1 MKKEGRIERKYN
13 ELKSQL
19 NPDLIPNHVAVIMD
33 GNGRWAKKK
42 GAGRLFG
49 HKSGADAVRAVVET
63 SVDIGIKYLT
73 VYAFSTENWSRP
85 EDEVKGLLK
94 LILDSLINE
103 IEELSQNNIIVRFL
117 GTKHNLTEE
126 YQQRIKQECEKTYHN
141 TGLNFYV
148 AMNYGGRTE
157 ILEAIKTM
165 LQDIQNGKITEE
177 NLSEEVF
184 ENYLYTTGVPDPDL
198 LIRTSGE
205 KRLSNYLIWQ
215 SANTELYF
223 TDILWPDFKKEAFL
237 EAILDYQ
244 NRKRRFGGL

>member
-1 MKKEGRIERKYN
+1 MKKENRSERKYN
-13 ELKSQL
+13 ELKSCL

-49 HKSGADAVRAVVET
+49 HKSGAEAVRAVVET

-85 EDEVKGLLK
+85 EDEVSGLLK

-103 IEELSQNNIIVRFL
+103 IEELSQNNIVVRFL

-126 YQQRIKQECEKTYHN
+126 YQERIKKECAKTYQN

-157 ILEAIKTM
+157 ILEALKAMIPEIK
-165 LQDIQNGKITEE
+165 NGKFTAENITEADFA
-177 NLSEEVF
+177 SF
-184 ENYLYTTGVPDPDL
+184 LYTAGVPDPDL

-215 SANTELYF
+215 SAYTELYF

>member
-1 MKKEGRIERKYN
+1 MMTKFNR
-13 ELKSQL
+13 LKSQL
-19 NPDLIPNHVAVIMD
+19 NFDLIPCHVAVIMD

-49 HKSGADAVRAVVET
+49 HKNGAESVRAIVET
-63 SVDIGIKYLT
+63 SVEIGIKYLT

-85 EDEVKGLLK
+85 TDEVNGLLK

-103 IEELSQNNIIVRFL
+103 IEELSQNNVLVRFM
-117 GTKHNLTEE
+117 GTGDNLSPE
-126 YQQRIKQECEKTYHN
+126 YQEKIQKECEKTYNN
-141 TGLNFYV
+141 TGLNLFV

-157 ILEAIKTM
+157 LVDAIKTM
-165 LQDIQNGKITEE
+165 IPDIQKGKINTE
-177 NLSEEVF
+177 NLDEKVF
-184 ENYLYTTGVPDPDL
+184 ENYLYTSGVPDPDL

-205 KRLSNYLIWQ
+205 KRLSNFLIWQ
-215 SANTELYF
+215 TAYTELYF

-237 EAILDYQ
+237 EAILEYQ